1 MQQRIETIE
10 PILAPAGAG
19 LPKAENFLLRHIVV
33 PMGAAAMPWNLALRA
48 FQHEGR
54 KVLALAKDIAPDLL
68 TQRILV
74 PRLIAMED
82 SSRYW
87 SVVMAMRHLI
97 IVGEEI
103 GSIIVQLSQGQ
114 HCTSVLGIAT
124 SKPEAD
130 TQVAVLDDFRVILER
145 FAQRMSTDVGDR
157 RSAHTHEHPWLGP
170 LTAHQWLCLAGV
182 HQRLHRRQIK
192 MIVKG
197 LGK

>member
-1 MQQRIETIE
+1 MKQQVEPIA

-19 LPKAENFLLRHIVV
+19 LPKAENFLLRHIVF
-33 PMGAAAMPWNLALRA
+33 PMGAAIMPWNLALRV

-54 KVLALAKDIAPDLL
+54 KVSALARDIAPDLL
-68 TQRILV
+68 TRRILV

-103 GSIIVQLSQGQ
+103 ESIIVQLSQGQ
-114 HCTSVLGIAT
+114 RCTSVLGIAT
-124 SKPEAD
+124 AKPEAD
-130 TQVAVLDDFRVILER
+130 TQVAVLDDFRIFLER
-145 FAQRMSTDVGDR
+145 FAQRMSTDVGNR

-182 HQRLHRRQIK
+182 HQRLHRRQIN

-197 LGK
+197 LR

>member
-1 MQQRIETIE
+1 MKQHIETIA
-10 PILAPAGAG
+10 PILASAGTG
-19 LPKAENFLLRHIVV
+19 LPKAENFLLRYVVV
-33 PMGAAAMPWNLALRA
+33 PMLVAITPWNIALRA
-48 FQHEGR
+48 FQNEGR
-54 KVLALAKDIAPDLL
+54 KVSALARDIAPDLL

-103 GSIIVQLSQGQ
+103 ESIIIQLSQGQ
-114 HCTSVLGIAT
+114 RCTSVLGIAT

-130 TQVAVLDDFRVILER
+130 TQVAVLDDFCVFLKR
-145 FAQRMSTDVGDR
+145 FDQRMSTDVGDR
-157 RSAHTHEHPWLGP
+157 RSAHTNKHPWLGP

-197 LGK
+197 LG